1 MVLHLVRVIFLL
13 AVLAV
18 TVSYALQANV
28 YEKGTT
34 YVTIYILV
42 PAIVAFAVMLI
53 DMLWHRKRLQVL
65 SGLFFGILAG
75 LVIAY
80 VLTLIVNL
88 GATLFPAP
96 QPAAHPGA
104 EPKAPEKAAV
114 DAPEAEK
121 QAYEA
126 ARSTW
131 LKDKQEYDTSLAS
144 YRSYA
149 AHMQTIQLI
158 KLLLGAAAVFVC
170 TSFVLQTKDNFRFMI
185 PYVEFSKQTKGARPL
200 LLDTSVIIDGRIADI
215 ADTKI
220 LESDVIVPRF
230 ILAELQT
237 IADSDDKLKR
247 NRGRRGLDILNRLQN
262 IGKIDIQILDADVPD
277 TDKITTVDA
286 KLVALAK
293 HIDGRVVTN
302 DYNLNKIAQLRG
314 VDVINI
320 NDLAN
325 ALKPVVLPGES
336 LTVKVLK
343 PGEEPGQGVGYLE
356 DGTMVVAE
364 QARDVVG
371 REITITVTSVLQTS
385 AGRMI
390 FGKLDPEKSF
400 SQQRT

>member
-1 MVLHLVRVIFLL
+1 MVLQLVRVIFLL
-13 AVLAV
+13 AVLAA
-18 TVSYALQANV
+18 TISYALQANV
-28 YEKGTT
+28 YEKGST

-42 PAIVAFAVMLI
+42 PAIVAFVIMLI

-96 QPAAHPGA
+96 QPAMHPGT
-104 EPKAPEKAAV
+104 EPEVPAKIAAN
-114 DAPEAEK
+114 APEAEK
-121 QAYEA
+121 LAYEA
-126 ARSTW
+126 ARNTW
-131 LKDKQEYDTSLAS
+131 LKNKQEHDKAMRL

-149 AHMQTIQLI
+149 AYKQTMQLI

-170 TSFVLQTKDNFRFMI
+170 TSFVLQTKDDFRFVI

-220 LESDVIVPRF
+220 LESEVIVPRF

-237 IADSDDKLKR
+237 IADSDEKLKR

-262 IGKIDIQILDADVPD
+262 TDKIDIHILDADAPNVD
-277 TDKITTVDA
+277 ETTAVDA

-293 HIDGRVVTN
+293 HLDGRVITN
-302 DYNLNKIAQLRG
+302 DYNLNKVAQLRG

-325 ALKPVVLPGES
+325 ALKPVMLPGES
-336 LTVKVLK
+336 LTIKILK

-371 REITITVTSVLQTS
+371 REITITVTSVIQTS

-400 SQQRT
+400 SQRRT